1 MEILNSPQDFLYN
14 LKATT
19 SSEAKRL
26 WKQSI
31 KEKWNHK
38 CAYCGNSSEEL
49 TIDHIVPQTF
59 GGNDH
64 ITNVVCCCLKC
75 NRSKAHENWEQW
87 FLRQKFFTE
96 DRYSDILNWQRQL
109 VKSDLNLYKYK
120 PRKNKVL

>member
-1 MEILNSPQDFLYN
+1 MDVLNSPQDFLYN

-19 SSEAKRL
+19 SSEARRL

-38 CAYCGNSSEEL
+38 CAYCGTRNEDL
-49 TIDHIVPQTF
+49 TLDHIVPQSL

-64 ITNVVCCCLKC
+64 ITNIVCCCLKC

-87 FLRQKFFTE
+87 FFRQKFFTE
-96 DRYSDILNWQRQL
+96 ERYTDIISWQRQL
-109 VKSDLNLYKYK
+109 LKKDLNLYTYK

>member
-1 MEILNSPQDFLYN
+1 MDILNSPQDFLYN

-31 KEKWNHK
+31 KEKWNYK
-38 CAYCGNSSEEL
+38 CAYCGTCSEEL
-49 TIDHIVPQTF
+49 TLDHIVPQTL

-64 ITNVVCCCLKC
+64 ITNVVSCCLNC
-75 NRSKAHENWEQW
+75 NRSKSHENFQQW
-87 FLRQKFFTE
+87 YFKQKFFTE
-96 DRYSDILNWQRQL
+96 DRYNAILNWQKQL
-109 VKSDLNLYKYK
+109 LKKDLNLFKYK